1 MTSCAKSS
9 KTSCSLVNFY
19 RWPTQ
24 RTLTLGVR
32 ITVQLVFSLARLDWT
47 ERENIL
53 LFAFSE
59 AVESKLGKTGD
70 QLYSETSTNSEW
82 VLYGQSH
89 NCAILSKFGTIIIS
103 YDQCD
108 QIGRFVKILCIKVSF
123 KSNPIV
129 WCLFGLFENISFQVE
144 PAVAALENLGLLLI
158 LTSRSHWLLL

>member
-70 QLYSETSTNSEW
+70 QLYSETT
-82 VLYGQSH
+82 
-89 NCAILSKFGTIIIS
+89 
-103 YDQCD
+103 
-108 QIGRFVKILCIKVSF
+108 
-123 KSNPIV
+123 IV